1 MSEVYQIFKD
11 LLDKP
16 VEAGCYAADSIP
28 FARQHK
34 IGVSSEGYP
43 MFFIQ
48 ASGKENALDITLE
61 FIKVLFNRTC
71 RLIENNEIQE
81 MKGYAIISI
90 SASNVDYQKY
100 FIDVVCILLHELPKN
115 VTVKILKTELMK
127 IANLFSNLNKPSKK
141 TLQGLWAELFIIE
154 QAKSPEYLLMSWHT
168 SPNDKF
174 DFNDGKDKIEVKSTR
189 TVRRIHKFS
198 LEQLHPNVNSNL
210 LIASVFVIE
219 TGHGKT
225 IFDLKDSICKKV
237 SNFELQYR
245 LNEVIVQTLGR
256 DFDKVN
262 DISFDYQQAFDTLAF
277 YDFQDIPS
285 IATENIPKSLSNIYF
300 DCDLSAVRTI
310 KDKHFDINVSSLFK
324 SIHI

>member
-1 MSEVYQIFKD
+1 MSEVYQIFKA

-16 VEAGCYAADSIP
+16 VEDGCYAADSIP

-48 ASGKENALDITLE
+48 ASGTDKTLDIALE
-61 FIKVLFNRTC
+61 YIKVLFNRTC
-71 RLIENNEIQE
+71 RLIENDEIRE
-81 MKGYAIISI
+81 MDSYTIISM
-90 SASNVDYQKY
+90 SASNIDYQKY
-100 FIDVVCILLHELPKN
+100 FIDVVCILLHELSGN
-115 VTVKILKTELMK
+115 VTIKVLKTELMK

-154 QAKSPEYLLMSWHT
+154 QAKNPEYLLMSWHT
-168 SPNDKF
+168 LPNDKF
-174 DFNDGKDKIEVKSTR
+174 DFNDGKDKIEVKSTK
-189 TVRRIHKFS
+189 TVRRVHKFS
-198 LEQLHPNVNSNL
+198 LEQLHPNINSNL
-210 LIASVFVIE
+210 IIASVFVIE

-245 LNEVIVQTLGR
+245 LNEVIVQTLGC

-285 IATENIPKSLSNIYF
+285 IAAENIPKSLSNIHF

-310 KDKHFDINVSSLFK
+310 KDKHFGINGSSLFK
-324 SIHI
+324 SIQI